1 MAKQAT
7 GHVRWFNGS
16 AVARIRVASNLRESF
31 AMSNCRTEEEAIE
44 RAQLLA
50 DVARRMRLAG
60 VDLERARKAVEMVAT
75 ASPRLLRNALTVAGE
90 LVGGELCPASA
101 PSAPTFRQ
109 IGEQWTSG
117 ALARQYPDQIR
128 VKRSAHT
135 DVSRLGLYVYPLLQ
149 DLPIDGITL
158 DHCEDVMRKL
168 PPKLTPATRQRVGA
182 LMARVLTMAVYPLRL
197 IERSPI
203 PRGFLPGVGK
213 QKALAYLFPDEDRR
227 LMACQ
232 TVPLEYRLLWGFLF
246 ARGHARGRGAGA
258 DVGRPRPRS
267 RRSAP

>member
-1 MAKQAT
+1 M
-7 GHVRWFNGS
+7 
-16 AVARIRVASNLRESF
+16 
-31 AMSNCRTEEEAIE
+31 
-44 RAQLLA
+44 
-50 DVARRMRLAG
+50 
-60 VDLERARKAVEMVAT
+60 
-75 ASPRLLRNALTVAGE
+75 
-90 LVGGELCPASA
+90 
-101 PSAPTFRQ
+101 
-109 IGEQWTSG
+109 
-117 ALARQYPDQIR
+117 
-128 VKRSAHT
+128 KRSAHT